1 MPSNRPEPR
10 RRRPATALALT
21 GAALAVALT
30 GALLTVG
37 AVLAGPVAAAPASS
51 ASGSS
56 STQSDTTIPALE
68 SCAPGHIVRLPNC
81 GREPQSPTDPGGW
94 LQVSLFFLICGVI
107 LALMAFV
114 WWRSRVARRER
125 EAAGTDP
132 VSRARAT
139 GQGVRRSTRSEPVAE
154 TSSKVPESNAGR

>member
-10 RRRPATALALT
+10 RPSRFIAALALT
-21 GAALAVALT
+21 FSVVVL
-30 GALLTVG
+30 G
-37 AVLAGPVAAAPASS
+37 AVLAGPSGPAAAAPASS
-51 ASGSS
+51 ASSA
-56 STQSDTTIPALE
+56 QSDTTIPALE
-68 SCAPGHIVRLPNC
+68 SCSPGHIVRLPNC

-125 EAAGTDP
+125 DAAGTDP
-132 VSRARAT
+132 VSRARAR
-139 GQGVRRSTRSEPVAE
+139 GQGMRRNTRSEPVAE
-154 TSSKVPESNAGR
+154 TSSKVPDASAGR

>member
-10 RRRPATALALT
+10 RRRPALVALALT
-21 GAALAVALT
+21 GALLVG
-30 GALLTVG
+30 GAI
-37 AVLAGPVAAAPASS
+37 AAGPMAGPASAATASS

-56 STQSDTTIPALE
+56 SSQSDTTIPALE

-114 WWRSRVARRER
+114 WWRSRLARRER

-132 VSRARAT
+132 VTRARAS
-139 GQGVRRSTRSEPVAE
+139 GQGVRRNTRNEPVAE